1 MMGLLWILAVGV
13 LVWAAMTY
21 GGRMP
26 ASARTPVAAAI
37 MFGLTGYVLFGVPG
51 AAGAPVA
58 RPNATDSAEFGQP
71 ITDPRQGMTER
82 FGPASQWLA
91 LSDGL
96 VRTGRTQ
103 SAISAIEQG
112 LRTNQGN
119 IDLWIGM
126 GNALVAH
133 GGGVMTPAAALAFD
147 KAADIDP
154 SHPGPPFFAGLSLAQ
169 GGDLAGARIV
179 WQELLDRSPADAPWR
194 EDLTERLSQL
204 PPSPEQAP
212 ATASDAVA
220 Q

>member
-1 MMGLLWILAVGV
+1 MIDLLGILAIGLIAWVITV
-13 LVWAAMTY
+13 FA
-21 GGRMP
+21 GRMP
-26 ASARTPVAAAI
+26 VSARIPVAVAI
-37 MFGLTGYVLFGVPG
+37 MFGLTGYVLVGSPG

-58 RPNATDSAEFGQP
+58 RPDATDSAEFGQP

-103 SAISAIEQG
+103 AAITALQQG
-112 LRTNQGN
+112 LRANPGN
-119 IDLWIGM
+119 IDLWIGI

-133 GGGVMTPAAALAFD
+133 GGGVMTPAAAMAFD

-154 SHPGPPFFAGLSLAQ
+154 VHPGPPFFAGLALAQ
-169 GGDLAGARIV
+169 GGDLAGARMV
-179 WQELLDRSPADAPWR
+179 WQELLNRSPTDAPWR
-194 EDLTERLSQL
+194 EDLTQRLSLL
-204 PPSPEQAP
+204 PPAP
-212 ATASDAVA
+212 DSAAAAA